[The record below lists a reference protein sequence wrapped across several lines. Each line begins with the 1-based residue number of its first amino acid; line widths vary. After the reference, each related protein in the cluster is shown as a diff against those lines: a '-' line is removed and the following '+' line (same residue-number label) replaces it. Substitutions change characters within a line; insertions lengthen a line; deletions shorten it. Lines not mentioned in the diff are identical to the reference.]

1 MHTLIVDDEPLA
13 RGELRYLLEKC
24 EEITSI
30 SQADSVQDAL
40 SEILKRKPD
49 LLFLDIHLTDE
60 SGLTLAEKVLQMKQP
75 PLIIFATAYD
85 EHAVQAF
92 ELNAIDY
99 VLKPFEQSRIEQA
112 VKRAADYFHRL
123 KTDQQTDRPKIM
135 DTIPIQVED
144 RIYIVKIDQII
155 VMGVLDGE
163 TTIHTNDRS
172 YTAKEPL
179 STYEKRLTSDDFIR
193 VHRSYIINQ
202 KYIKEIEPWFN
213 HTYQVTMTNDLKIP
227 VSRSYIKEFREK
239 IGI

>member
-24 EEITSI
+24 DEITSI
-30 SQADSVQDAL
+30 SEADSVQDAL
-40 SEILKRKPD
+40 SEILKQKPD

-85 EHAVQAF
+85 EHAIQAF

-99 VLKPFEQSRIEQA
+99 VLKPFEQPRIEQA
-112 VKRAADYFHRL
+112 VKRAANYFHRL

-135 DTIPIQVED
+135 DTIPIQMED

-163 TTIHTNDRS
+163 TTIHTNDRA
-172 YTAKEPL
+172 YTTKEPL
-179 STYEKRLTSDDFIR
+179 STYEKRLRSDDFIR